1 MFNQIE
7 ADKLTIGQHIAHT
20 ANITSFTDDILMS
33 IAEEYINVPE
43 EYIHSLLKTLK
54 LGFSASTRI
63 DMLNYINKTSI
74 IERCI
79 TKAVRVTNGS
89 AVCSLKLYKDPQD
102 VAHEQ
107 FYITDVL
114 GYCKNFVVLDGLE
127 SMQPYAGR
135 SLLKSIIAL
144 VDAPILLQAGYL
156 HYGDYVLETDAS
168 NPNIERL
175 AEMYESL
182 GFHRLTEKIG
192 EYEDA
197 ITLMYSD
204 KDLGL
209 W

>member
-74 IERCI
+74 IERCL

-89 AVCSLKLYKDPQD
+89 AVCSLKLYKDPKD
-102 VAHEQ
+102 VAHEK

-127 SMQPYAGR
+127 SMQPY
-135 SLLKSIIAL
+135 
-144 VDAPILLQAGYL
+144 
-156 HYGDYVLETDAS
+156 
-168 NPNIERL
+168 
-175 AEMYESL
+175 
-182 GFHRLTEKIG
+182 
-192 EYEDA
+192 
-197 ITLMYSD
+197 D
-204 KDLGL
+204 KH
-209 W
+209 

>member
-20 ANITSFTDDILMS
+20 ANITAFTDDILMS
-33 IAEEYINVPE
+33 IAEEYIKVPE
-43 EYIHSLLKTLK
+43 EKIHKLLKALK
-54 LGFSASTRI
+54 LGFNASTRI
-63 DMLNYINKTSI
+63 CMLNYINRTSI

-79 TKAVRVTNGS
+79 SKAVRVTNGS
-89 AVCSLKLYKDPQD
+89 AVCSLKLYKDPKD
-102 VAHEQ
+102 VANEP
-107 FYITDVL
+107 FYVKDVL
-114 GYCKNFVVLDGLE
+114 CYCKNFVVLDGLE

-135 SLLKSIIAL
+135 SLLKLIIDL
-144 VDAPILLQAGYL
+144 IDVPILLQAGYL
-156 HYGDYVLETDAS
+156 HYGDYLLETDES

-175 AEMYESL
+175 AQMYESL
-182 GFHRLTEKIG
+182 GFHRLTGKVC
-192 EYEDA
+192 EYENA